1 MKVRRYSFGL
11 IFKGFQRIVADEM
24 GTTEELSEQLRRRRP
39 KADVRGKDGLA
50 ERRSRG
56 ARKHCRRCRNLAR
69 IARCPNYRRA
79 VDLEL
84 TKTRASPNDGC
95 PGSSASAET

>member
-24 GTTEELSEQLRRRRP
+24 GTTEELSEQLRT
-39 KADVRGKDGLA
+39 AAA
-50 ERRSRG
+50 EGGCERQRWARG